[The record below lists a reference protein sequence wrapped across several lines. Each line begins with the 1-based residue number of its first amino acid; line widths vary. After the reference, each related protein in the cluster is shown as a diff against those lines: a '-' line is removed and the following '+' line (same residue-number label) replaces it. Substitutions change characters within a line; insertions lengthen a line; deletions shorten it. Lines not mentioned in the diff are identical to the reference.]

1 MWGNIM
7 QLFSVKKTLGD
18 SEMSNQQPE
27 PRRIYESIAVPV
39 VWLIFLALWLFY
51 YASSFSI
58 LQNIG
63 VFLLSFAVAGVIE
76 VIVWVPWAMKHADQ
90 G

>member
-1 MWGNIM
+1 
-7 QLFSVKKTLGD
+7 
-18 SEMSNQQPE
+18 MSNQQPE

-76 VIVWVPWAMKHADQ
+76 VIVWVPWAMKRADQ

>member
-27 PRRIYESIAVPV
+27 PRRIYESIIVPF
-39 VWLIFLALWLFY
+39 VWLVFLALWLSY

-63 VFLLSFAVAGVIE
+63 VVLISFAVAGVIE

>member
-1 MWGNIM
+1 
-7 QLFSVKKTLGD
+7 
-18 SEMSNQQPE
+18 MSNQQPE
-27 PRRIYESIAVPV
+27 PRRIYESIIVPF
-39 VWLIFLALWLFY
+39 VWLVFLALWLFY

-63 VFLLSFAVAGVIE
+63 VVLISFAVAGVIE

>member
-1 MWGNIM
+1 
-7 QLFSVKKTLGD
+7 
-18 SEMSNQQPE
+18 MSNQQPE

-63 VFLLSFAVAGVIE
+63 IFLLSFAVAGVIE
-76 VIVWVPWAMKHADQ
+76 VIVWVPWATKHIDQ

>member
-1 MWGNIM
+1 
-7 QLFSVKKTLGD
+7 
-18 SEMSNQQPE
+18 MSNQQPE

-63 VFLLSFAVAGVIE
+63 VFLLSFAVAGVTE
-76 VIVWVPWAMKHADQ
+76 VLVWVPWAIKHADQ

>member
-1 MWGNIM
+1 M
-7 QLFSVKKTLGD
+7 QLFSAKKTLGY

-39 VWLIFLALWLFY
+39 IWLIFLALWLFF

-76 VIVWVPWAMKHADQ
+76 VLVWVPWAMKHAD
-90 G
+90 

>member
-1 MWGNIM
+1 
-7 QLFSVKKTLGD
+7 
-18 SEMSNQQPE
+18 MSNQQPE
-27 PRRIYESIAVPV
+27 PTRIYESIAVPV

>member
-1 MWGNIM
+1 
-7 QLFSVKKTLGD
+7 
-18 SEMSNQQPE
+18 MSNQQPE

-63 VFLLSFAVAGVIE
+63 IFLLSFAVAGVIE
-76 VIVWVPWAMKHADQ
+76 VIVWILWAMKRADQ